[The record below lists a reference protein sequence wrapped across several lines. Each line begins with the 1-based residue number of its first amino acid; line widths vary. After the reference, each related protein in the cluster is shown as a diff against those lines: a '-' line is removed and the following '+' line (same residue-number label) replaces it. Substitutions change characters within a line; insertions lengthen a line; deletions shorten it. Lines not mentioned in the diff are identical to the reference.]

1 MRDQL
6 LRHLRNKYE
15 TEIEIAKT
23 NIEMFLASP
32 QGVAEHI
39 EYSQTVEKELEK
51 ISRANDMLEALASL

>member
-39 EYSQTVEKELEK
+39 EYTQTVEKELEK
-51 ISRANDMLEALASL
+51 ISRANDMLEALARL